1 MTPLSFKDHG
11 QRRVREDLPDLVA
24 IVSGGQTGADAC
36 GLRAG
41 RRLGL
46 KTGGHA
52 PEGWKTLDGPAP
64 WLGTEFGLVEF
75 GRDYPP
81 RTARNVHRSD
91 ATCRLAEDFLSPGER
106 CTLKA
111 ITKYGRPY
119 LDISLSRS
127 SGSLRVVHG
136 YDPGTGARASGEEQ
150 AAQLLVD
157 FLRRHKVRILNVAGN
172 SLKTAPGIDLVAE
185 EFLVHALQRQS

>member
-1 MTPLSFKDHG
+1 MIPLSLKDHG
-11 QRRVREDLPDLVA
+11 PRRVRDDLPDLEA
-24 IVSGGQTGADAC
+24 IVSGGQTGSDC
-36 GLRAG
+36 GGLRAG

-81 RTARNVHRSD
+81 RTARNVHRAD
-91 ATCRLAEDFLSPGER
+91 ATIRIASDFLSPGER

-119 LDISLSRS
+119 LDVSMAHLN
-127 SGSLRVVHG
+127 GALRVS
-136 YDPGTGARASGEEQ
+136 GARDPISGRWLAGERDSIL
-150 AAQLLVD
+150 LLVE
-157 FLRRHKVRILNVAGN
+157 FLKRHKVRILNVAGN
-172 SLKTAPGIDLVAE
+172 SEKTAPGLGLVAE
-185 EFLVHALQRQS
+185 EFLVRALGAWS